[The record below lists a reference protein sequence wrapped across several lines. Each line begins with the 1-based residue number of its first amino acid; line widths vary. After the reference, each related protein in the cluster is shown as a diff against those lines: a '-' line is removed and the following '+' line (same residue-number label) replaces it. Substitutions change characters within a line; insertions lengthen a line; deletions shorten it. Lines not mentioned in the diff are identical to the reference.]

1 MIQDGVLNLIITGI
15 PSILRTNLL
24 ERELI
29 SVLNL
34 IITGI
39 PSIQMKKDVLML
51 AAVAGFK
58 PYYNWNTFNT
68 QKKIFMKE
76 YQGEF

>member
-1 MIQDGVLNLIITGI
+1 MKTCNIFTVLNLIITGIPSIPETVRTTFEEMLEVLNLIITGI

-39 PSIQMKKDVLML
+39 PSIL
-51 AAVAGFK
+51 
-58 PYYNWNTFNT
+58 
-68 QKKIFMKE
+68 
-76 YQGEF
+76 